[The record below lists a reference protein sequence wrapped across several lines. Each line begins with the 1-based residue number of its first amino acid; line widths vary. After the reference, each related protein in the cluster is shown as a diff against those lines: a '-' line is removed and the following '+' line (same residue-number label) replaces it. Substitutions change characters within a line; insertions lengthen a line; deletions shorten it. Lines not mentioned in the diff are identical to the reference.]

1 MCSVDHKDGRSDDVD
16 DEDDVDRLDLQC
28 VSWLSFIE
36 YYSVWSMLDLSLK
49 RWSNSADASAAQ
61 CRFAV
66 TPGPATYTVAKTIDW
81 IMPMLVYSTHQLIIC
96 LWRRA
101 LKSGL
106 LLLCGHTMHEQCIIA
121 MRRCMMCYCSVRM
134 ICSQESFA
142 RSFSIL

>member
-36 YYSVWSMLDLSLK
+36 YYSVWSMLLFTVLGSLDLSLK

-81 IMPMLVYSTHQLIIC
+81 I
-96 LWRRA
+96 
-101 LKSGL
+101 SGL
-106 LLLCGHTMHEQCIIA
+106 
-121 MRRCMMCYCSVRM
+121 
-134 ICSQESFA
+134 FA
-142 RSFSIL
+142 K